1 MKELRA
7 SLDGTRYVGVE
18 TEGACVAR
26 RGTPD
31 SGTAAAVLIVR
42 AHRGA
47 WHSTIGLLAGAR
59 ERANI
64 DSLFLNPK
72 LFIRAGASFS
82 DRSLNGLRPKPPTIP
97 GGDGTRTLPVRFLP

>member
-1 MKELRA
+1 M
-7 SLDGTRYVGVE
+7 E
-18 TEGACVAR
+18 TEGACAAR
-26 RGTPD
+26 GGTPD

-47 WHSTIGLLAGAR
+47 WNSTIGLLAGAH

-72 LFIRAGASFS
+72 LCIRAGASFS
-82 DRSLNGLRPKPPTIP
+82 DRSLNGFRLNPPTIP
-97 GGDGTRTLPVRFLP
+97 GGDGTRTLTVHFLP